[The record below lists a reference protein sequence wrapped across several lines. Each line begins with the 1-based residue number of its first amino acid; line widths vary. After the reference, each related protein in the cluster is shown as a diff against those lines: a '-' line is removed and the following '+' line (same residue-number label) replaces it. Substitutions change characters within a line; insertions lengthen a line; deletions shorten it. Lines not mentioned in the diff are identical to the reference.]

1 LNKNQVYNKEKGG
14 VTMGNNIRT
23 LRKAAGLTMK
33 QFGSMMGVSESTIS
47 LYETEKVEPDISML
61 KKMAEYFGVSIDAL
75 LYGNSENKKIQQ
87 TSIPGLPDETLIQLL
102 ADLTQVETQ
111 RVCDFVEGLKASRK
125 E

>member
-1 LNKNQVYNKEKGG
+1 
-14 VTMGNNIRT
+14 MGNNIRT

-33 QFGSMMGVSESTIS
+33 QFGGIMGVSESTIS
-47 LYETEKVEPDISML
+47 LYETGKNEPDISML
-61 KKMAEYFGVSIDAL
+61 KKMSEYFNVSIDEL
-75 LYGNSENKKIQQ
+75 LGHESENNQATKNQQ

-102 ADLTQVETQ
+102 SDLTQTETR